1 MDAIFTHYLHYLG
14 FALLTAALAMELLLH
29 RNEVSGTTAR
39 RLARVDALYGAAAL
53 IVLATG
59 LLKMTHFGK
68 PVEYYGHNFIFHIKL
83 TIFLVVFL
91 LSILPSVQF
100 FKARK
105 AAPDG
110 TVAYPKSVGI
120 LLKIEMVLLM
130 IMPLLG
136 VMMAQGYGYT
146 G

>member
-59 LLKMTHFGK
+59 LLKVTRFGNSM
-68 PVEYYGHNFIFHIKL
+68 EYYGPNFIFHIKL
-83 TIFLVVFL
+83 TLFLVIFLM
-91 LSILPSVQF
+91 SILPSVQF

-105 AAPDG
+105 TAPDD
-110 TVAYPKSVGI
+110 TVTYPKSVGI
-120 LLKIEMVLLM
+120 LLKVEMVFLL

-136 VMMAQGYGYT
+136 VMMANGYGYT